1 MFLYHFNNKGRYHGA
16 VKDWHSNGI
25 LGKHFNFMEGK
36 ERGSQK
42 MWDLDGK
49 ITANF
54 YTVENER
61 HGLIGLKNCISN
73 LTLENK

>member
-1 MFLYHFNNKGRYHGA
+1 
-16 VKDWHSNGI
+16 
-25 LGKHFNFMEGK
+25 MEGK